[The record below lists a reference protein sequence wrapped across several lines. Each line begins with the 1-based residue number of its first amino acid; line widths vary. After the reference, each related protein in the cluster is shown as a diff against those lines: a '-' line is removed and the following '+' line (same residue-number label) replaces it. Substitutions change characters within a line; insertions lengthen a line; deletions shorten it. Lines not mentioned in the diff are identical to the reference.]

1 MGSRKLCRRV
11 GREGVRS
18 TVFEN
23 YISLTMSDVDF
34 NALLLKVSEEIAP
47 TELFRL
53 KRLCR
58 GKISTDDGN
67 INEVWDLLLDLA
79 NCKNLGP
86 DKLDVLKDVLNNVT
100 GGESLLKDVK
110 KFEEKRKSKVTG
122 RNVQ

>member
-1 MGSRKLCRRV
+1 M

-34 NALLLKVSEEIAP
+34 NALLIKVSKELAV
-47 TELFRL
+47 TEFLSL
-53 KRLCR
+53 KRLCK
-58 GKISTDDGN
+58 GKISTDDGS
-67 INEVWDLLLDLA
+67 INEVWDLLVDLEK
-79 NCKNLGP
+79 CQNLGP

-110 KFEEKRKSKVTG
+110 KFEEKRKSKVSG